1 MAEPTPKDHAGCADW
16 LRSHFIND
24 GIDVVISTEPFL
36 VVGPYTLVDGEPCS
50 MTCHTERRS
59 TGSRPG
65 IRSLSGFGRACDEAS
80 YLSESR

>member
-50 MTCHTERRS
+50 MTCPHGTTFYWEP
-59 TGSRPG
+59 TGDQVAEWVREG
-65 IRSLSGFGRACDEAS
+65 VR
-80 YLSESR
+80 